1 MTKLVVFT
9 DLHML
14 PEGQTIIGL
23 DPYKRLETGIAHVNA
38 YQADADGVIV
48 TGDLTHYGDVISY
61 ERLKTLL
68 DQLIPPLYLA
78 IGNHDNRENFLSVFA
93 EAETDENG
101 FVQRA
106 LDFADCRALI
116 LDSLYA
122 PPYEYPVSHAGLLCE
137 KRLAWL
143 EAELESAKADDKP
156 VLIFMHHPP
165 HKTGFSGM
173 DVIKLINEDQ
183 FYELA
188 HRYGNVRHIF
198 AGHVHRT
205 INGSHRGIPYSI
217 LKSPVHQQPM
227 PFDMPDASLSVDEP
241 AAYGIVVTTD
251 HGLQV
256 HNEDYEI
263 AQRDATKATHKSS
276 SSL

>member
-1 MTKLVVFT
+1 MTKLIVFT
-9 DLHML
+9 DLHMV
-14 PEGQTIIGL
+14 PEGKTIIGL

-38 YQADADGVIV
+38 WHADADGVIV
-48 TGDLTHYGDVISY
+48 TGDLTHHGDVVSY
-61 ERLKTLL
+61 TRLKELL
-68 DQLIPPLYLA
+68 DQLTPPLYPA
-78 IGNHDNRENFLSVFA
+78 VGNHDNRKNFLSVFTETA
-93 EAETDENG
+93 TDENG

-116 LDSLYA
+116 VDSLFA
-122 PPYEYPVSHAGLLCE
+122 PPYEYPISHAGFLCD

-143 EAELESAKADDKP
+143 DHQLASAKADDKP

-173 DVIKLINEDQ
+173 DVIKLINEDA

-188 HRYGNVRHIF
+188 HKHGNVRHIF

-241 AAYGIVVTTD
+241 AAYGIVVTTE
-251 HGLQV
+251 HGLQY

-263 AQRDATKATHKSS
+263 AQREPLKASH
-276 SSL
+276 